1 MDIFAAVW
9 APAKFS
15 SRDRAE
21 LSILAAF
28 AVLGQQARYAA
39 PLRRHG
45 SGLNFLFCLD
55 WAGGVFAGWALLC
68 LWIGL
73 LPHVVFVAVRE
84 TGERRF
90 QEPRR
95 ASSARARVARGAAE
109 RCRPSPSRAHSIK
122 STSTGLGTY
131 GAWSPGG
138 SAAAAY
144 GDHTRVPEK
153 IRIIYQRTCCMED
166 GGAEIAMLNLQST
179 VSF

>member
-1 MDIFAAVW
+1 MYIY
-9 APAKFS
+9 
-15 SRDRAE
+15 
-21 LSILAAF
+21 I
-28 AVLGQQARYAA
+28 LGQQARYAA
-39 PLRRHG
+39 PPRRHG

-122 STSTGLGTY
+122 SKL
-131 GAWSPGG
+131 ARCP
-138 SAAAAY
+138 AQFA
-144 GDHTRVPEK
+144 RV
-153 IRIIYQRTCCMED
+153 
-166 GGAEIAMLNLQST
+166 S
-179 VSF
+179 SFSSKLLDFLH

>member
-1 MDIFAAVW
+1 MQTCTSAHVLI
-9 APAKFS
+9 
-15 SRDRAE
+15 
-21 LSILAAF
+21 
-28 AVLGQQARYAA
+28 LGQQARYAA
-39 PLRRHG
+39 PHRRHG

-122 STSTGLGTY
+122 SICMCERPSFPRGGVLKW
-131 GAWSPGG
+131 AELFVRAARQRRPGP
-138 SAAAAY
+138 
-144 GDHTRVPEK
+144 R
-153 IRIIYQRTCCMED
+153 
-166 GGAEIAMLNLQST
+166 
-179 VSF
+179 F